1 MEKQYISLKTST
13 FFDDVR
19 KAYASVCESEDRR
32 FAETPHIRFV
42 EEHEVEKLLDLADDY
57 VSNGNYNRKN
67 FEKYLAD
74 KSPKQWVGLFDR
86 SDDNGKPLALAV
98 LKPFPEHFQLVAELQ
113 SFVSGHGHGRRLL
126 EWMVRAFEN
135 LWLACDVDGGDKLL
149 NFYRSIKGLAEYRI
163 PHSIFYA
170 ERPPQSF
177 FYKAKRKADTFN
189 DDEKRIL
196 AKFNSF
202 IDNGDNDD

>member
-1 MEKQYISLKTST
+1 MKKQEISLKTSN

-19 KAYASVCESEDRR
+19 KAYASVCESEDLR
-32 FAETPHIRFV
+32 FAQTPQIRFV
-42 EEHEVEKLLDLADDY
+42 EEHEVKKLLDLADTY
-57 VSNGNYNRKN
+57 VSNSNYNRKN

-74 KSPKQWVGLFDR
+74 RSPKQWVGLFDR

-126 EWMVRAFEN
+126 EWIVGAFES

-149 NFYRSIKGLAEYRI
+149 DFYRSFKCLEEYRI
-163 PHSIFYA
+163 PHSVFYSD
-170 ERPPQSF
+170 RPPQSF
-177 FYKAKRKADTFN
+177 FYKAARKADTF
-189 DDEKRIL
+189 DKDTKRII
-196 AKFNSF
+196 AKFDSF
-202 IDNGDNDD
+202 NDNGDKDD